1 MSIKISKCSL
11 QQETKQVSH
20 ENQLIPQ
27 GRPRPQPQVLGICSV
42 ACQSFKLLTF
52 WHSRPILFYKCLQAF
67 TPKSKSYQPFP
78 VNCECHCCLLVSH
91 LNVAGLLGQFV
102 ERCPANKYAQTL
114 GKSFNQNS
122 FIMIQNLGSVKAKF
136 LLFFSRPTIYI

>member
-1 MSIKISKCSL
+1 MQWC
-11 QQETKQVSH
+11 
-20 ENQLIPQ
+20 
-27 GRPRPQPQVLGICSV
+27 
-42 ACQSFKLLTF
+42 CQSFKLLTF

-67 TPKSKSYQPFP
+67 TPKTKSHWPLP
-78 VNCECHCCLLVSH
+78 VNCECHYCLLLSH

-122 FIMIQNLGSVKAKF
+122 FIMIQNLCSVRAKF
-136 LLFFSRPTIYI
+136 LLFFSRPNIYI